1 MSQKLKAVL
10 SILVIIVTVFGLF
23 ATFHGIVKD
32 DEGNYING
40 KDALKYGLDIN
51 GGVYVVME
59 AQTDEMNLSP
69 AELRE
74 LMEQTRAVI
83 DNRVNELGVAESSVT
98 IEGTN
103 RLRVEMPG
111 VSDADEAI
119 EAIGTTAK
127 LYFMLSDGTVVL
139 DGSYVNDAQVDT
151 DGSYYKILLE
161 FDSEGASLFE
171 EATRKAYNNEP
182 EVTVEGMNSDE
193 IAIVLDGT
201 VLTHPQVRTVISGG
215 KCEITGRF
223 TQERATT
230 LAALIRG
237 GALPVELKEIQSSV
251 QSATIGANALDKSI
265 VAGGIGLIIIFALMI
280 LMYGLLGV
288 IADIA
293 LMLYVAMFIWAM
305 VGFNVVLTLP
315 GIAALILS
323 IGMAVDA
330 NVIIFSRI
338 KEEICEGKSIRVAVD
353 SGFKEALVTVLDAQ
367 ITTLIAAIVLYEVG
381 TTTVKGFAL
390 TLMIGIVFSIFTAV
404 IISQLF
410 LSFVAGTERFCKNK
424 YFGVN
429 EDGTPKQFI
438 NKKFNFIRNRKIF
451 YIASCAI
458 IIVGL
463 VCSMIFGM
471 NYGID
476 FTGGTTIQVEM
487 GEQVKISDVE
497 DAIKSFDLDPS
508 IIYTGEGNTQIQIK
522 TIKALENAERTE
534 VFGALQEKFG
544 LEDNA
549 LVASEQFGPS
559 VGDELKAN
567 AIKAV
572 LIAAVGMLIY
582 IILRFKSWKYGLS
595 AVVGV
600 AHDVLMVLAFYAIF
614 RYTVNNPFIAA
625 ILTLVG
631 YSINDTIV
639 IFDRIRYNKKI
650 YAKNNNETNI
660 DLSLNQTLNRTIMT
674 SVTTLVVMVPLLFM
688 VGGSIAQFIV
698 PLMVGVIVGCY
709 SSIFVCAP
717 LYYDLNK
724 KDEMSKYMLK
734 QQERERADRRKEKA
748 KEIEKVKE
756 TVIPSKGGEQA
767 KPKNKSK
774 AKSKKKSK

>member
-10 SILVIIVTVFGLF
+10 SVIVIIVTVFGLF
-23 ATFHGIVKD
+23 ATFHGITKNEDGEFV
-32 DEGNYING
+32 NG

-59 AQTDEMNLSP
+59 AQTDEMNLSA
-69 AELRE
+69 AELKE

-83 DNRVNELGVAESSVT
+83 NNRVNELGVAESSVT

-111 VSDADEAI
+111 VTNAEDAIA
-119 EAIGTTAK
+119 AIGTTAQ

-139 DGSYVNDAQVDT
+139 DGSYVKDAQVDT
-151 DGSYYKILLE
+151 DGSYYKINLE
-161 FDSEGASLFE
+161 FSSDGASLFE
-171 EATRKAYNNEP
+171 EATKKAYNNEP
-182 EVTVEGMNSDE
+182 EVNIDGMNSDE
-193 IAIVLDGT
+193 IAIVLDGAII
-201 VLTHPQVRTVISGG
+201 THPQVKSVISGG

-223 TQERATT
+223 TKEHATT

-265 VAGGIGLIIIFALMI
+265 VAGGIGIIIIFALML
-280 LMYGLLGV
+280 LMYGMLGLV
-288 IADIA
+288 ADIA
-293 LMLYVAMFIWAM
+293 LTLYVVMFIWAM
-305 VGFNVVLTLP
+305 VAFNVVLTLP

-367 ITTLIAAIVLYEVG
+367 ITTLIAAVVLYEVG
-381 TTTVKGFAL
+381 TTTVRGFAL

-410 LSFVAGTERFCKNK
+410 LSLLAGSEKFSHNK

-438 NKKFNFIRNRKIF
+438 NRKFNFIKNRKIF

-476 FTGGTTIQVEM
+476 FTGGTTIQVDM
-487 GEQVKISDVE
+487 GQQVKIADVE
-497 DAIKSFDLDPS
+497 EAIESFDLDPS
-508 IIYTGEGNTQIQIK
+508 IIYTGEGNTQVQIK
-522 TIKALENAERTE
+522 TIKALENAERVE
-534 VFGALQEKFG
+534 VFNALQEKFG
-544 LEDNA
+544 LEDGA
-549 LVASEQFGPS
+549 LIGSEQFGPS

-567 AIKAV
+567 AVKAV

-595 AVVGV
+595 AIVGV

-674 SVTTLVVMVPLLFM
+674 SLTTLVVMVPLIIL
-688 VGGSIAQFIV
+688 VGGSISQFII
-698 PLMVGVIVGCY
+698 PLMVGVIIGCY

-717 LYYDLNK
+717 LYYDLNR

-734 QQERERADRRKEKA
+734 QQERERTERRKEKA
-748 KEIEKVKE
+748 KEQEKARE
-756 TVIPSKGGEQA
+756 TAAPSKEGTQT
-767 KPKNKSK
+767 KNKSK
-774 AKSKKKSK
+774 SKSKSKKK